1 MERYCLTPCREV
13 GLLKN
18 ALKDA
23 ILDGVI
29 GNNRE
34 EALAFLDEEAKK
46 LQLTIKEQ

>member
-1 MERYCLTPCREV
+1 M
-13 GLLKN
+13 LKN